1 MDRPPYPDDRVE
13 RPGPDAA
20 DTFAADVARVQ
31 LRRRGIV
38 PIEPDAV
45 IGRMLA
51 PDERVVAVRRSVP
64 LERRRRR
71 RDPDSLLSGDLYVTT
86 RRLMYLGTVPA
97 EYPILDV
104 REAVAAPG
112 VLRLV
117 VGDGRGVE
125 IGVGDP
131 RVLRVEI
138 GAVRE
143 AARDASRAGA
153 EAARDAAGDATRDQS
168 SS

>member
-1 MDRPPYPDDRVE
+1 
-13 RPGPDAA
+13 
-20 DTFAADVARVQ
+20 
-31 LRRRGIV
+31 
-38 PIEPDAV
+38 
-45 IGRMLA
+45 MLA
-51 PDERVVAVRRSVP
+51 GDERVVAVRRSVS

-71 RDPDSLLSGDLYVTT
+71 RDPDGGLSGDLYVTT
-86 RRLMYLGTVPA
+86 RRLLYLGTVPA

-104 REAVAAPG
+104 REAVAASG

-125 IGVGDP
+125 IGVRDP

-143 AARDASRAGA
+143 AARHASRAEA
-153 EAARDAAGDATRDQS
+153 EAARDAAGG
-168 SS
+168 